1 MHGPPARVMQCK
13 SRNAQVLTTLTRFC
27 FAPFSLFP
35 SISKLNSIQS
45 SNEEGRGGG
54 LVSFSGFSLSL
65 LALTLLD
72 QAEYFQY
79 LGQAFQVFD
88 I

>member
-1 MHGPPARVMQCK
+1 
-13 SRNAQVLTTLTRFC
+13 
-27 FAPFSLFP
+27 
-35 SISKLNSIQS
+35 LNSIQS

-65 LALTLLD
+65 LALTLLE